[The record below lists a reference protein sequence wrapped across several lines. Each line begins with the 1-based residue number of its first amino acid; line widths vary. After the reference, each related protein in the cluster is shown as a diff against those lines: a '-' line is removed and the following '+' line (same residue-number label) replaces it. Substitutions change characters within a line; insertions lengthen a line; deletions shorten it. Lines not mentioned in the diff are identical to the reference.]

1 MILGRPDKIIVVA
14 PDLVSFYEFLKPRQE
29 DLDDT
34 FVVLLDRRQ
43 IDRRRLERRQE
54 FRPSSID
61 RRRQDRRS
69 PTSDAARAQ
78 LSVLGFTILHREGE
92 RYTP

>member
-1 MILGRPDKIIVVA
+1 MILGRPDTIIVVA
-14 PDLVSFYEFLKPRQE
+14 PDLASFYEFLKPRQE
-29 DLDDT
+29 DGYGT

-43 IDRRRLERRQE
+43 AERRQAE
-54 FRPSSID
+54 RRQALRANASD
-61 RRRQDRRS
+61 RRHRDRRTQ
-69 PTSDAARAQ
+69 PSDAARAQ

>member
-29 DLDDT
+29 DLSDA

-43 IDRRRLERRQE
+43 AERRRLEQASASA
-54 FRPSSID
+54 PGTHD
-61 RRRQDRRS
+61 RRRGDRRS
-69 PTSDAARAQ
+69 TSSDAARAQ
-78 LSVLGFTILHREGE
+78 LAVLGFTILHREGE
-92 RYTP
+92 RYSP

>member
-14 PDLVSFYEFLKPRQE
+14 PNLVGFYEFLKPRQE
-29 DLDDT
+29 DLVET

-43 IDRRRLERRQE
+43 AERRQLERRQE
-54 FRPSSID
+54 FRPSTAD
-61 RRRQDRRS
+61 RRRRDRRS
-69 PTSDAARAQ
+69 QPSDAARAQ

>member
-14 PDLVSFYEFLKPRQE
+14 PDLATFYEFLKPRQE
-29 DLDDT
+29 DLSDA

-43 IDRRRLERRQE
+43 AERRQLERPPAPLRGLADRRRG
-54 FRPSSID
+54 
-61 RRRQDRRS
+61 DRRS
-69 PTSDAARAQ
+69 PSADAARAQ

>member
-14 PDLVSFYEFLKPRQE
+14 PDLVSFYDFLKPRQE
-29 DLDDT
+29 DLSDA

-43 IDRRRLERRQE
+43 AERRLIERRREPRPAAIDRRRG
-54 FRPSSID
+54 D
-61 RRRQDRRS
+61 RRTS
-69 PTSDAARAQ
+69 PSAAARAQ

-92 RYTP
+92 RYSP

>member
-1 MILGRPDKIIVVA
+1 MILARPDKIIVVA

-29 DLDDT
+29 DLYDT
-34 FVVLLDRRQ
+34 FIVLLDRRQ
-43 IDRRRLERRQE
+43 AERRRLERRRE
-54 FRPSSID
+54 IRPSAAD
-61 RRRQDRRS
+61 RRREDRRS

-78 LSVLGFTILHREGE
+78 LSVLGFAILHREGE

>member
-14 PDLVSFYEFLKPRQE
+14 PDLEAFYQFLKPRQE
-29 DLDDT
+29 GLVET

-43 IDRRRLERRQE
+43 AERRRLERRQE
-54 FRPSSID
+54 LRPSTGD
-61 RRRQDRRS
+61 RRRCDRRS
-69 PTSDAARAQ
+69 PPSDAARAQ
-78 LSVLGFTILHREGE
+78 LSVLGFAILHREGE